1 MPLKK
6 LNFKAGINR
15 DQTNYSSEGG
25 WYEGNK
31 IRFLSGFPQ
40 KIGGWFRYTAAS
52 VVGICRSLFNWVH
65 PGGYNL
71 MGMGTSA
78 KVYVESGAFPYDITP
93 LRTTF
98 TSPATDNCFSV
109 TSTSKIITVTL
120 TSHGADPGDY
130 VSFSDA
136 GKYTTGANWLDT
148 TNASTTVTVNVTS
161 HGLAGGDSV
170 TIAGVV
176 GTLNNIP
183 AADLNKTHTVVTAPT
198 ANTFTIVVTTAANA
212 TGSVGSSGVIVTASK
227 IGGIPYSEIN
237 KEFVILTTPTASTFT
252 IEVAT
257 TAATATLTAGGD
269 ETSAAFQVPVGDG
282 YAIAGYGWGAPPWG
296 GNTSP
301 ATGWGV
307 GALTPIYSDIRLI
320 YFDKY
325 YESLLFNIRFGDIYI
340 WPFNPLFNTRAT
352 LLSDEPGA
360 TTAPDFPREVTQILF
375 DDKSNVLLAFGC
387 TPYGGGDRDPL
398 LIRWASQV
406 NYVVWD
412 PTLNA
417 TTENTSGGFR
427 VQSGSNILR
436 AVNTTR
442 EIVVFTETSLT
453 SLTYTGNPDI
463 DLFSQDLIS
472 ESISLIGPNTVIT
485 NNNIV
490 YWMGTDKFYA
500 YSGSIQI
507 IPCTLRRHV
516 FDNINR
522 AEGAQF
528 FAGGSEQYGEI
539 WWFYCSANSTVID
552 SYVVYNYFEN
562 IWYYG
567 NCDDGMIRT
576 AWLDSPTRDY
586 PQAFNPDDGLLYNH
600 EYGVD
605 AGTSDPNASLP
616 LNAYIESAN
625 IGIDNGDSFILVRR
639 LIPDIDFSGSTASSP
654 VVNLTLT
661 PRNFPGAAYMT
672 TNQENQNFSRGVTR
686 STTVPVEQY
695 TNQVFVRAR
704 ARQLGFK
711 VESSTLGVTW
721 QVGSPRMDLRP
732 DGSKG

>member
-1 MPLKK
+1 MALRK

-15 DQTNYSSEGG
+15 DQTNYSNEGG
-25 WYEGNK
+25 WYAGNK
-31 IRFLSGFPQ
+31 VRFLSGFPQ
-40 KIGGWFRYTAAS
+40 KIGGWFRYTSAT
-52 VVGICRSLFNWVH
+52 VVGICRSLFNWVR
-65 PGGYNL
+65 PEGFNL
-71 MGMGTSA
+71 MAMGTNA
-78 KVYVESGAFPYDITP
+78 KVYVESGSFPYDITP

-98 TSPATDNCFSV
+98 TTPNTDNCFTV
-109 TSTSKIITVTL
+109 TSASKTITVTIN
-120 TSHGADPGDY
+120 SHGADPGDY
-130 VSFSDA
+130 VTFSGA
-136 GKYTTGANWLDT
+136 GNYTTGANWLDT
-148 TNASTTVTVNVTS
+148 TNTSTTVTVTANS

-170 TIAGVV
+170 TISGVAT
-176 GTLNNIP
+176 TLNNIP

-212 TGSVGSSGVIVTASK
+212 TSSVGSAGVIVTASK
-227 IGGIPYSEIN
+227 IGGIPYTEIN
-237 KEFVILTTPTASTFT
+237 AEFVILTTPTANTFT
-252 IEVAT
+252 IEVPT
-257 TAATATLTAGGD
+257 TAATASLTAGGD
-269 ETSAAFQVPVGDG
+269 GTSAAFQIPVGDG
-282 YAIAGYGWGAPPWG
+282 YAVAGYGWGAPPWG
-296 GNTSP
+296 GSTSP

-325 YESLLFNIRFGDIYI
+325 YDSLIFNIRFGDIYI

-360 TTAPDFPREVTQILF
+360 TAAPDFPQEVTQILF
-375 DDKSNVLLAFGC
+375 DDASNVLLCFGC
-387 TPYGGGDRDPL
+387 TPFGGGNRDPL

-417 TTENTSGGFR
+417 TTENSSGGFR
-427 VQSGSNILR
+427 IQSGGNILR
-436 AVNTTR
+436 ALNTTS

-453 SLTYTGNPDI
+453 SLQYTANPDE
-463 DLFSQDLIS
+463 LFSQRLIS
-472 ESISLIGPNTVIT
+472 ENISLIGPNTVIA

-490 YWMGTDKFYA
+490 YWMGADKFYA
-500 YSGSIQI
+500 YDGRISIL
-507 IPCTLRRHV
+507 PCTLRRLV
-516 FDNINR
+516 FENINR
-522 AEGAQF
+522 TQSDQF
-528 FAGGSEQYGEI
+528 FVGSSEQYGEL

-552 SYVVYNYFEN
+552 SYVVFNYYEN

-567 NCDDGMIRT
+567 NCEDGMTRT
-576 AWLDSPTRDY
+576 AWLDSPLRDY
-586 PQAFNPDDGLLYNH
+586 PQAFSPDDHLLYNH

-616 LNAYIESAN
+616 INSYIESSD

-639 LIPDIDFSGSTASSP
+639 LIPDIDFSGSTASAP

-661 PRNFPGAAYMT
+661 PRNFPGANYMT
-672 TNQENQNFSRGVTR
+672 TNQENQTFSRGVIR

-695 TNQVFVRAR
+695 TEQVFVRAR

-711 VESSTLGVTW
+711 VESDSLGVTW
-721 QVGSPRMDLRP
+721 QVGSPRMDLRT
-732 DGSKG
+732 DGTKG